1 MDTILEIIYP
11 DLRKSIFSYTK
22 LFICK
27 DSTGVEGTKT
37 NWNGWEI
44 GFSVDT
50 NIVNKRI
57 NKQAYNFHSSKKK
70 CLIDQEAENIQGEE
84 AILGRIIFA
93 IVFCEIPFKN

>member
-11 DLRKSIFSYTK
+11 DLRKSIVSYTK

-44 GFSVDT
+44 GLSVDT
-50 NIVNKRI
+50 DIVNKRI
-57 NKQAYNFHSSKKK
+57 NKQANNFHFSKKK
-70 CLIDQEAENIQGEE
+70 KKY
-84 AILGRIIFA
+84 
-93 IVFCEIPFKN
+93 VW